1 MLKCEELYSKDDTY
15 FPCSLRLQFYISHL
29 SSYAFV
35 VPKLININ
43 HTAESLIMSL
53 TQLLI
58 NIMYQ
63 VDVFWVVTPC
73 SVVGGYQNFRMK
85 MEYSMDL

>member
-1 MLKCEELYSKDDTY
+1 
-15 FPCSLRLQFYISHL
+15 
-29 SSYAFV
+29 
-35 VPKLININ
+35 
-43 HTAESLIMSL
+43 MSL